1 MFNTDPISK
10 LGKKLEKNTVNTELQ
25 KVADKLDEQI
35 EENKESLSEVYELRA
50 KLDLMASTLEKR
62 TDNYK
67 NMKTK
72 LQELL

>member
-50 KLDLMASTLEKR
+50 KLDFIASTLEIR

>member
-10 LGKKLEKNTVNTELQ
+10 LGKKLEKDTVNTELQ

-35 EENKESLSEVYELRA
+35 EENKESLSEVNELRA